1 MKPLVSC
8 LAANCAT
15 SNARAVLH
23 MSFCHSIQY
32 PERINKLVREGE
44 GIGYPSLKSWRTS
57 SKFSTRNLK
66 PSGKPINLLSP
77 RLLLSACNLLPVT
90 DKNHFTGKEDPSL
103 LAEIFT
109 SRRGPGFFLYQY
121 NNMKAIVYEF
131 LIPVV
136 VIENRVFT
144 LGFFRTKNLYY

>member
-44 GIGYPSLKSWRTS
+44 SMGYPTLKSWRTS

-66 PSGKPINLLSP
+66 PSGKPIHLLSP
-77 RLLLSACNLLPVT
+77 RLLLSVCNLLPVT

-103 LAEIFT
+103 PAEILQVGEGRVSFY
-109 SRRGPGFFLYQY
+109 SALLMEEANPQHMNY
-121 NNMKAIVYEF
+121 N
-131 LIPVV
+131 
-136 VIENRVFT
+136 
-144 LGFFRTKNLYY
+144 

>member
-44 GIGYPSLKSWRTS
+44 GIGYPTLKSWRTS

-66 PSGKPINLLSP
+66 PSGKPIHLLSP
-77 RLLLSACNLLPVT
+77 RLLLSVCNLLPVT

-103 LAEIFT
+103 PAEIFT
-109 SRRGPGFFLYQY
+109 GRRGPGLFLHQC
-121 NNMKAIVYEF
+121 NNMEAITYELMPS
-131 LIPVV
+131 LI
-136 VIENRVFT
+136 
-144 LGFFRTKNLYY
+144 L